1 MISGNNTTGSARV
14 YRRVDSLVRAG
25 VPAFLLAAP
34 LRAYILTHS
43 KMGKWECHEN
53 ERRTRI
59 KIGILHCTHM
69 HNSLRQVV
77 YYTIRKLTSCIVAFL
92 PLISV
97 SSRI

>member
-53 ERRTRI
+53 ERRIHVLRLEFFIVHT
-59 KIGILHCTHM
+59 CTIFYDR
-69 HNSLRQVV
+69 SFI
-77 YYTIRKLTSCIVAFL
+77 IRLVN
-92 PLISV
+92 
-97 SSRI
+97 